1 MVCVEFWLFRN
12 IGKREAQRWLNW
24 PFSEVI
30 KMQSQTGSAGPRGG
44 SQFAPLS
51 RTSVGVAL

>member
-12 IGKREAQRWLNW
+12 IGKREAQRWLKR

-30 KMQSQTGSAGPRGG
+30 KMQSQTGSGPRGG
-44 SQFAPLS
+44 SQFALLS